1 MRHTIE
7 TAPKDG
13 KVVIIDDDPTGI
25 SDVAHR
31 SAQTDEW
38 IAENG
43 EPSKITPTNWRAMP
57 HDKCLSHEHDEA
69 SNSSQFEA
77 SPPRAR
83 RLIASC
89 CIAVVLVAA
98 VFTGLSYD
106 FGQRSRLPGQPSQAA
121 SLEPRRH
128 AEADQTT
135 LRAETRQPAQ
145 AKQTVQAS
153 TQQRRRSSENKP
165 RRDGVL
171 DELSE
176 TQRAIEGLRSRTSE
190 ETEPL
195 KQADA
200 ASTAQL
206 LEQERQ
212 KLAALAQEA
221 AAARRD

>member
-43 EPSKITPTNWRAMP
+43 EPSKITPTHWRAMP

-83 RLIASC
+83 RLIAAC
-89 CIAVVLVAA
+89 CIAVVLIAA
-98 VFTGLSYD
+98 VFTGLYYD
-106 FGQRSRLPGQPSQAA
+106 FGQRSRLPGQPSQAG
-121 SLEPRRH
+121 LEPRRH

-135 LRAETRQPAQ
+135 LRA
-145 AKQTVQAS
+145 
-153 TQQRRRSSENKP
+153 
-165 RRDGVL
+165 
-171 DELSE
+171 
-176 TQRAIEGLRSRTSE
+176 
-190 ETEPL
+190 
-195 KQADA
+195 
-200 ASTAQL
+200 
-206 LEQERQ
+206 
-212 KLAALAQEA
+212 
-221 AAARRD
+221 